1 MHLVCIGCPAEP
13 WKALT
18 VVEEQH
24 PYLLTTNICW
34 RSKMMQEPVF
44 TRIWPSS
51 HHKNYIVR
59 GPWSSPKALLLSTRQ
74 MIEESSLLTIMFFII
89 QSIIIF
95 SIFFTQLSTNFP
107 LYSFNKST
115 VSNYTSLPFNL
126 QALNL
131 KRPTKKCLEHQM
143 EREENL
149 ERSTEI
155 LRSS

>member
-1 MHLVCIGCPAEP
+1 
-13 WKALT
+13 
-18 VVEEQH
+18 
-24 PYLLTTNICW
+24 
-34 RSKMMQEPVF
+34 
-44 TRIWPSS
+44 
-51 HHKNYIVR
+51 
-59 GPWSSPKALLLSTRQ
+59 

-131 KRPTKKCLEHQM
+131 KRPTKKCLEYQM